1 MPQPLA
7 MTYDQ
12 ANELRQLV
20 RQETRLA
27 APAPGDRPVL
37 VTVTGGKGG
46 VGTTTVAVNLAVA
59 LARTGHRTVLVDADL
74 DGSDASLLCR
84 LEERY
89 TVADVLGAR
98 RTVREVLQP
107 GPGGIQVLPGIWG
120 ASSPPDDSPPARQR
134 LIDGLRGLANQAD
147 FLVAD
152 AGNGLQPMV
161 RSLWRAAEMV
171 LTVATPELPSV
182 MDTYASIKALSAGN
196 LLVPIHLLVNQA
208 PDASAAEDA
217 HGRIAAACLRFLAIP
232 VTRAGHLAADPQVA
246 ACGQAGK
253 TLMIAA
259 PRCPAALGVELL
271 ARSVADAA
279 GGATRQPHQHSR
291 RLPRQSP
298 QLTI

>member
-1 MPQPLA
+1 

-12 ANELRQLV
+12 ANQLRALV
-20 RQETRLA
+20 RQESRAA
-27 APAPGDRPVL
+27 APASGAGPVL

-46 VGTTTVAVNLAVA
+46 VGTTTVAVNLAVG
-59 LARTGHRTVLVDADL
+59 LARAGHRTVLIDADL
-74 DGSDASLLCR
+74 DGGDASLLCR

-107 GPGGIQVLPGIWG
+107 GPAGIQVLPGIWG
-120 ASSPPDDSPPARQR
+120 PTSPPDDSAAARQR
-134 LIDGLRGLANQAD
+134 LIDGLTGLANQAD

-152 AGNGLQPMV
+152 AGNGLRPMV
-161 RSLWRAAEMV
+161 RSLWEAAELV
-171 LTVATPELPSV
+171 LMVATPELSSV

-196 LLVPIHLLVNQA
+196 LLVPVHLLVNQA
-208 PDASAAEDA
+208 LDASVAEDA
-217 HGRIAAACLRFLAIP
+217 HGRIATACLRFLALP
-232 VTRAGHLAADPQVA
+232 VTRAGYLPADPQVA

-259 PRCPAALGVELL
+259 PRCPAAVQMALL

-279 GGATRQPHQHSR
+279 GGTTRRPHAHSR
-291 RLPRQSP
+291 RLPRQTTP
-298 QLTI
+298 LTI